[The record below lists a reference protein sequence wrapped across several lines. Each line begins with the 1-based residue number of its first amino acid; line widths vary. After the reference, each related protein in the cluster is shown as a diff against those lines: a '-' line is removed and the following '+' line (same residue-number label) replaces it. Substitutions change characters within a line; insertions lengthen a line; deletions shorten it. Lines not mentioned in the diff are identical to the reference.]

1 MGERK
6 LSEGHGFIEG
16 VRICLGGQRGFSG
29 SEWSKGLMKEY

>member
-16 VRICLGGQRGFSG
+16 VRIYLGGQRG
-29 SEWSKGLMKEY
+29 SEWFKGLMKEY